1 MWKRYNLGENIIWI
15 SNFTN
20 RLKFLDPNLY
30 HLQKSSFIWEKWM
43 WKTENHFF
51 IMGAGTI
58 LLFQSFFLSFTLLVD
73 HLHYLISLN
82 CCRCPLFYFF
92 CYCWI
97 QMTLVDEWWSVSFIL
112 MMMIYHKI
120 FFVTTAY
127 LIENIPY
134 GIFFQRTCGNNS
146 GKYGLS
152 LTISL
157 GVHNSLSCIISFSS
171 LFCTCKYLNVRVGI
185 RDHYLEAIMYF

>member
-1 MWKRYNLGENIIWI
+1 MNVENWKLVVPI
-15 SNFTN
+15 
-20 RLKFLDPNLY
+20 FLWD
-30 HLQKSSFIWEKWM
+30 Q
-43 WKTENHFF
+43 
-51 IMGAGTI
+51 G
-58 LLFQSFFLSFTLLVD
+58 LFCSFFYTCCSH

-97 QMTLVDEWWSVSFIL
+97 QMTLVDERWSVLFIL

-127 LIENIPY
+127 LIENIHY

-152 LTISL
+152 LIISL
-157 GVHNSLSCIISFSS
+157 LVHNSLSCIISFSS
-171 LFCTCKYLNVRVGI
+171 LFCTCRYLNVRVGI
-185 RDHYLEAIMYF
+185 RGIVKRSLCHLVSYYLEAIMYF